1 MLDHVNLLAA
11 SEDVEVNNHGNSQ
24 MHGIAHEWII
34 VILIMI
40 IVFISRYI
48 YIYYDE
54 DNDKDNDPI
63 NADNVLCHRLSHIC
77 EDGCEW
83 QITELMPMAL
93 WNRMPSHSSQQLVPE
108 HRSAPEPA
116 PE

>member
-1 MLDHVNLLAA
+1 VEVEDVPGAPSACAVAWGLSCCGLRSRYRDARKGTIVLWRVLVLTLLTKQCVKGTWLMLDHVNLLAA

-48 YIYYDE
+48 YIYIY
-54 DNDKDNDPI
+54 I
-63 NADNVLCHRLSHIC
+63 L
-77 EDGCEW
+77 
-83 QITELMPMAL
+83 
-93 WNRMPSHSSQQLVPE
+93 
-108 HRSAPEPA
+108 
-116 PE
+116 